1 MSMVSIMH
9 PTDEGAGAMAGLLL
23 QDKVAIVTGGG
34 QGIGRGVALAFAA
47 EGATVVIAD
56 MNLGTAT
63 STAKEVRERGVAALA
78 VECDVT
84 RLADIHACVDETLRE
99 FATLDILVNNAMA
112 DPGLSLIPFMETTD
126 EHMDKYWRS
135 GPLATFHFM
144 QVCYPH
150 LRGHDSA
157 IINVGSRAGIDG
169 LWGYAAYGAAKEGI
183 RALTKAAAR
192 EWGPDGIR
200 VNAIAPYA
208 DSPANRLAQSL
219 QPEVTATRGG
229 PTRPIARA
237 GDCELDI
244 GRTVVYLASELS
256 AFVTGHTVMVDGGS
270 CRF

>member
-1 MSMVSIMH
+1 MH
-9 PTDEGAGAMAGLLL
+9 PDRGKADLMAGLLL
-23 QDKVAIVTGGG
+23 EGKVAIVTGGG
-34 QGIGRGVALAFAA
+34 QGIGRGVSLAFAT
-47 EGATVVIAD
+47 EGAHVVIAD
-56 MNLGTAT
+56 KNQATAT
-63 STAKEVRERGVAALA
+63 STAGEVRERGVRSLA
-78 VECDVT
+78 VQCDVT
-84 RLADIHACVDETLRE
+84 RIDDIRSTVAAAVAE
-99 FATLDILVNNAMA
+99 FGRLDILVNNAMA

-126 EHMDKYWRS
+126 EHMDKYWQS

-150 LRGHDSA
+150 LRGHASA
-157 IINVGSRAGIDG
+157 IVNVGSRAGIDG

-208 DSPANRLAQSL
+208 DSPANQLAQSL
-219 QPEVTATRGG
+219 LPAAT
-229 PTRPIARA
+229 PPSAASTRPIARV

-244 GRTVVYLASELS
+244 GRTVVYLASDLS

>member
-1 MSMVSIMH
+1 MV
-9 PTDEGAGAMAGLLL
+9 GLLL
-23 QDKVAIVTGGG
+23 EGKVAIVTGGG
-34 QGIGRGVALAFAA
+34 QGIGRGVSLAFAT
-47 EGATVVIAD
+47 EGARVVIAD
-56 MNLGTAT
+56 KNLATAT
-63 STAKEVRERGVAALA
+63 STAAEVRERGVSSLA

-84 RLADIHACVDETLRE
+84 RIDDIRKTVDAAISE

-126 EHMDKYWRS
+126 EHMDKYWQS

-150 LRGHDSA
+150 LRGHASA
-157 IINVGSRAGIDG
+157 IVNVGSRAGIDG
-169 LWGYAAYGAAKEGI
+169 LGGYAAYGAAKEGI

-208 DSPANRLAQSL
+208 DSPANQLAQSL
-219 QPEVTATRGG
+219 LPASTSTAGS
-229 PTRPIARA
+229 TRPIARA

-244 GRTVVYLASELS
+244 GRTVVYLASDLS